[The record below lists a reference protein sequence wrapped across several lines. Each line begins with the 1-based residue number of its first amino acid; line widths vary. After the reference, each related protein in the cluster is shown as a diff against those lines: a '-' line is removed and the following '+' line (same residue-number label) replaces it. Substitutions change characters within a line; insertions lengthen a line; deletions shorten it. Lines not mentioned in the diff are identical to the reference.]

1 VSDARGLFERL
12 LRRLK
17 AGLQTATV
25 RSAGFSLCLTR
36 VDWRDA
42 LNPPKGGTTNR
53 GGS

>member
-25 RSAGFSLCLTR
+25 RSTGFSLCSMRL
-36 VDWRDA
+36 VFSIA
-42 LNPPKGGTTNR
+42 LEPPKGGTTN
-53 GGS
+53 GSGS